1 MVTKLKNLK
10 FNTSTFIIYFVS
22 ILFATIV
29 GAGFYGYGIDFYS
42 GYSKG
47 FEWNKLNAT
56 GFDYLGY
63 KIATLIVYKYHIG
76 VYLVTFILS
85 ASSGFLI
92 LENLKF
98 KKNYSLF
105 YFLIIFLIAI
115 HTWPIIMSTSN
126 AMRQGLTMSF
136 MFLAILC
143 IFKNNYIWMIIF
155 STLSIFMHISGPFM
169 IFLVI
174 FATILNK
181 FLINFNH
188 LSKIIFNFIIGFFL
202 FFSCYVLLFKTGFA
216 GNEPSRIISGDFRW
230 IFLII
235 SLTFLTFSIFF
246 KSILNNSFHLFIFY
260 FSYISPAFLLA
271 GLNWQYER
279 FGMMMIIP
287 YILSYGLLLNYKSY
301 RLYLFLSF
309 LLLLILTIYKDMYS
323 IGLT

>member
-143 IFKNNYIWMIIF
+143 IFKNN
-155 STLSIFMHISGPFM
+155 LFM
-169 IFLVI
+169 L
-174 FATILNK
+174 
-181 FLINFNH
+181 
-188 LSKIIFNFIIGFFL
+188 
-202 FFSCYVLLFKTGFA
+202 
-216 GNEPSRIISGDFRW
+216 E
-230 IFLII
+230 
-235 SLTFLTFSIFF
+235 
-246 KSILNNSFHLFIFY
+246 
-260 FSYISPAFLLA
+260 
-271 GLNWQYER
+271 
-279 FGMMMIIP
+279 
-287 YILSYGLLLNYKSY
+287 
-301 RLYLFLSF
+301 
-309 LLLLILTIYKDMYS
+309 
-323 IGLT
+323 